1 MLISVSTT
9 RPLSSTPIKTRPPEE
24 LAKTLNF
31 LMEQARKGRGDA
43 EEIAGYRHIKML
55 GEGGIGQ
62 VWLVEEETIGK
73 QMALKLMLPNG

>member
-1 MLISVSTT
+1 
-9 RPLSSTPIKTRPPEE
+9 
-24 LAKTLNF
+24 
-31 LMEQARKGRGDA
+31 MEQARKGRGDA